1 MDPDDAEYKKNVKT
15 MSIVLA
21 AIVITVFAGLFL
33 APYLQPTQSFQESVS
48 VPSIEGFNLE
58 LAVNTTSV
66 APGGFV
72 NITAWALSTSR
83 TIENI
88 TAQDAWPVASAR
100 LWLSRCGEP
109 VGVGIMEGYYT
120 SDNYTQG
127 SLISAGAAPGTCP
140 SSPPKYFL
148 FEPNSSEALVVEN
161 DTGYTWTIGSTLVF
175 GPLGGGQAGSSSPAT
190 VSPATLPAGVY
201 TVVAADEWGDI
212 AVTNFQVT

>member
-1 MDPDDAEYKKNVKT
+1 MDPDEAEYKKNVKT
-15 MSIVLA
+15 MSVVLA
-21 AIVITVFAGLFL
+21 VIVITVFAGLFL
-33 APYLQPTQSFQESVS
+33 APYLQSTQSFQESVS

-58 LAVNTTSV
+58 LTVNTTSV

-72 NITAWALSTSR
+72 NITALALSTGK

-88 TAQDAWPVASAR
+88 TAQDAWPVASSR

-109 VGVGIMEGYYT
+109 VGVGVMEGYYT

-127 SLISAGAAPGTCP
+127 SLVSVGTVLGSCL
-140 SSPPKYFL
+140 SSPPQYFL

-161 DTGYTWTIGSTLVF
+161 GTGSTWTIGSTLVF
-175 GPLGGGQAGSSSPAT
+175 GPLGGQAGSSNTAT
-190 VSPATLPAGVY
+190 VSGSTLPTGVY

-212 AVTNFQVT
+212 ALTNFQVT

>member
-33 APYLQPTQSFQESVS
+33 APYLQPTEGFQQSVS
-48 VPSIEGFNLE
+48 VPSIEGFNLD
-58 LAVNTTSV
+58 LTVNTTSV

-72 NITAWALSTSR
+72 NVTAWAVSTSK

-88 TAQDAWPVASAR
+88 TAQDAWAVESSE

-109 VGVGIMEGYYT
+109 VGIGIMEGYYT

-127 SLISAGAAPGTCP
+127 SLISVGAAPGTCQ

-175 GPLGGGQAGSSSPAT
+175 GPLGGQASSSSTTT
-190 VSPATLPAGVY
+190 VSAATLPAGTY
-201 TVVAADEWGDI
+201 TVVAADEWGDL
-212 AVTNFQVT
+212 ALTNFQVT